1 MSGKRVASSSKRY
14 VKEENKISKIRLV
27 LILFII
33 LVLII
38 SIVLILNKY
47 NKKNNVKKEV
57 ENVLNEVL
65 VGIKTCDEDKVNKY
79 IDYKLLISSF
89 DPMIVEKD
97 SEISVDIKK
106 EMFKDITWIIEDIDL
121 NDDGAIV
128 IVELTNIDFKVI
140 VATWMKEI
148 VSLNSNGTIITN
160 DLALEKLLGILK
172 SDELN
177 TKTIIKKVKLI
188 KQDDRW
194 YVQLNEDFRN
204 LVYPGIDSVLTVL
217 NENI

>member
-160 DLALEKLLGILK
+160 DLALEKLLEILK